1 MKNNNKG
8 LYIII
13 AILLILVMVLGGYIV
28 YDKVNNKQ
36 DNSTA
41 NDNDKTI
48 SVKDDVNVK
57 ITLGDYSI
65 NMSSP
70 NNKLELKGTI
80 DVSYDSNK
88 YYGLALYGYCLDE
101 NNNKYEIS
109 GPADGR
115 TLFGNGNTELVMS
128 EVISPYQNQDISS
141 NLVLSYC
148 KIDKISLVEII
159 SSKEDKT
166 YKMAINVEKYYNT
179 DKKNTDTDNK
189 TLYDNISN
197 IRTNASNNIKN
208 NEAWND
214 AANIS
219 KLFSQAILDEK
230 EFKCSL
236 NENDVYMCG
245 EENDYKEYIYSMD
258 LTQLTYGEKK
268 FNLTLKNEVNNA
280 LNYMTYLKYKG
291 LYDNNK
297 ISKDVLSDTDNYC
310 IGYSYDK
317 DYFYFDYYTG
327 NYNKELWYALNPT
340 TGECD
345 LQNKKYSHSYRIN
358 RNTLVSEKVVK

>member
-13 AILLILVMVLGGYIV
+13 AILLILVMVLGGYII

-101 NNNKYEIS
+101 NNNRYEIS

-179 DKKNTDTDNK
+179 GKKK
-189 TLYDNISN
+189 HRY
-197 IRTNASNNIKN
+197 
-208 NEAWND
+208 
-214 AANIS
+214 
-219 KLFSQAILDEK
+219 
-230 EFKCSL
+230 
-236 NENDVYMCG
+236 
-245 EENDYKEYIYSMD
+245 
-258 LTQLTYGEKK
+258 
-268 FNLTLKNEVNNA
+268 
-280 LNYMTYLKYKG
+280 
-291 LYDNNK
+291 
-297 ISKDVLSDTDNYC
+297 
-310 IGYSYDK
+310 
-317 DYFYFDYYTG
+317 
-327 NYNKELWYALNPT
+327 
-340 TGECD
+340 
-345 LQNKKYSHSYRIN
+345 
-358 RNTLVSEKVVK
+358 

>member
-13 AILLILVMVLGGYIV
+13 AILLILVMVLGGYII

-101 NNNKYEIS
+101 NNNRYEIS

-115 TLFGNGNTELVMS
+115 TLFGNGNTGLVMS

-179 DKKNTDTDNK
+179 DKKNTDTNNK
-189 TLYDNISN
+189 TLFDNISN

-219 KLFSQAILDEK
+219 KLFSQAILDDK

-245 EENDYKEYIYSMD
+245 EGNDYQEYIYSMD